1 MKKISIVSH
10 CYNEESNIP
19 FLMEYLLD
27 ITSKIPNYNWEYIFI
42 DNCSKDGTA
51 NVLKGLA
58 AKNKKIKVILNT
70 RNFGYVRSPYYALLQ
85 AHGDAVIALASDLQD
100 PPELIPKFIKEW
112 ESGFKV
118 VAGIKT
124 ESEESAV
131 FFIARKIY
139 YKTVAKLS
147 DVDLLTNFT
156 GFGLYDK
163 TVIEQLR
170 LLKDSFPYFRG
181 IISELGY
188 PVAKI
193 KFKQPLRKR
202 GFSQSNFYMLYDVA
216 MLGFTNHT
224 KNTLRIATIAGF
236 LFSLLSFTI
245 SILYIILKL
254 VYWKSFVLGQAPL
267 IIGMFFIGS
276 VQMFFI
282 GVLGEYIGAI
292 HTKVSSRPLVVE
304 SERINFD

>member
-10 CYNEESNIP
+10 CYNEELNLP
-19 FLMEYLLD
+19 FLLESLLD
-27 ITSKIPNYNWEYIFI
+27 ITSKIPNYKWEYIFI

-58 AKNKKIKVILNT
+58 ANNKNIKVILNT

-224 KNTLRIATIAGF
+224 KVPLRIATMAGF
-236 LFSLLSFTI
+236 MFSILSFII
-245 SILYIILKL
+245 SFIYIILKL

>member
-1 MKKISIVSH
+1 M
-10 CYNEESNIP
+10 
-19 FLMEYLLD
+19 
-27 ITSKIPNYNWEYIFI
+27 
-42 DNCSKDGTA
+42 
-51 NVLKGLA
+51 
-58 AKNKKIKVILNT
+58 
-70 RNFGYVRSPYYALLQ
+70 
-85 AHGDAVIALASDLQD
+85 
-100 PPELIPKFIKEW
+100 
-112 ESGFKV
+112 

-139 YKTVAKLS
+139 YKTVAMLS

-224 KNTLRIATIAGF
+224 KVPLRIATMAGF
-236 LFSLLSFTI
+236 MFSILSFII
-245 SILYIILKL
+245 SFIYIILKL